1 MAHEQLNLTND
12 ELLSTTRAVRKRL
25 DFDRDVPMSVIKE
38 CMEIA
43 VQAPTGSNA
52 QGWQFMFV
60 TDPDKRKQIGAY
72 YQQAFSLYKEMP
84 VAIHKLHADSDD
96 QSLTS
101 SQTRSASSADYLADH
116 MGDAPVLMIPC
127 IAGRTDNEAGMNI
140 LSQTATL
147 GSIIR
152 RLGTLCSR
160 RERAGSVR
168 PGQRF
173 TSCLKKKLPSCLRS
187 PTKM

>member
-1 MAHEQLNLTND
+1 
-12 ELLSTTRAVRKRL
+12 
-25 DFDRDVPMSVIKE
+25 
-38 CMEIA
+38 
-43 VQAPTGSNA
+43 
-52 QGWQFMFV
+52 MFV

-72 YQQAFSLYKEMP
+72 YQQAFSLCKEMP

-147 GSIIR
+147 VLSFR

-160 RERAGSVR
+160 RARGIGTAWTTLHLMFEKEIAELLEIPYEDVM
-168 PGQRF
+168 QIAL
-173 TSCLKKKLPSCLRS
+173 CRS
-187 PTKM
+187 PTPRVRSSNRRRPPVETIMHVDRW